1 MRNDLIIGLD
11 IGSSHVRAIA
21 GKQNDRGR
29 LEILATGSSV
39 NTNNVLNGEIVN
51 INKTTAAISEA
62 MNQISHVLD
71 GKIQSTSSPL
81 TYLARTLKCNRL
93 AFLNY
98 ARTREIPFQTTR

>member
-39 NTNNVLNGEIVN
+39 NTNNVLNGE
-51 INKTTAAISEA
+51 
-62 MNQISHVLD
+62 
-71 GKIQSTSSPL
+71 
-81 TYLARTLKCNRL
+81 
-93 AFLNY
+93 
-98 ARTREIPFQTTR
+98 